1 MKKNLGTVILFISTL
16 LLLHTAVSAQKN
28 KKDTKGLNKEEQKII
43 EYIDANMPRAIALLK
58 EAVNV
63 NSGTLNIQGVKK
75 VGALFA
81 KELEA
86 AGLTT
91 HWVAMPDSIQRAGH
105 LVGRT
110 PAAVANTTTTA
121 SATAV
126 ANTTTKK
133 HKGKKLFLI
142 GHLDTVFEPDM
153 PENPFTLLNDSVAT
167 GQGANDMKG
176 GDVVMIIALQAL
188 HAQGLLKE
196 AAITA
201 YLTGDEEQAGYP
213 RSVSRGD
220 FIETAKQ
227 SEIALAFEGAN
238 GLNSV
243 ATARRG
249 ASGWQLKVT
258 GKTGHS
264 SGVFTDYAGY
274 GAIYEAARI
283 VNSFREELSQEKYLT
298 FNPGVFIGGSDMQY
312 EEAKASGTA
321 IGKTNIISPN
331 AVVTGDL
338 RFLTEP
344 QKQNARNKMQSI
356 VNQSLKGTKATIQ
369 FVDGIPSMAPTPGN
383 DSVRAVISEV
393 TQKMGMG
400 ATVAGDPG
408 SRGAGDISYVAQ
420 FMDCIDG
427 LGASGKG
434 AHAPGETINLK
445 ELPFLIKRAALTMYQ
460 LTR

>member
-1 MKKNLGTVILFISTL
+1 MKTNLGTVILLMATL

-28 KKDTKGLNKEEQKII
+28 KKDTKVLNKEEQKII

-63 NSGTLNIQGVKK
+63 NSGTLNIEGVKK

-110 PAAVANTTTTA
+110 PAAVANTTI
-121 SATAV
+121 
-126 ANTTTKK
+126 KK

-153 PENPFTLLNDSVAT
+153 PENPFTLLNDSIAT

-188 HAQGLLKE
+188 HAQGLLKD

-331 AVVTGDL
+331 VVVTGDL
-338 RFLTEP
+338 RFLTEQ